1 MKHVFY
7 VILMTVFSFLFALIT
22 CTIIDNSLVGVDF
35 STRIMITDSYLMIRF
50 VSFFAG
56 LIPAF
61 IAKNKGRGF
70 YKWWIYGYII
80 CLIAIIHSIVI
91 KKHVITA
98 KNDNVHMY
106 FGIE

>member
-22 CTIIDNSLVGVDF
+22 CTVIDNSLIGVDF
-35 STRIMITDSYLMIRF
+35 STRIMITDSYLTIRF

-61 IAKNKGRGF
+61 IAKSKGRGF

-80 CLIAIIHSIVI
+80 CLIAIIHSVAIN
-91 KKHVITA
+91 KHTSPV
-98 KNDNVHMY
+98 KNDDVNMY